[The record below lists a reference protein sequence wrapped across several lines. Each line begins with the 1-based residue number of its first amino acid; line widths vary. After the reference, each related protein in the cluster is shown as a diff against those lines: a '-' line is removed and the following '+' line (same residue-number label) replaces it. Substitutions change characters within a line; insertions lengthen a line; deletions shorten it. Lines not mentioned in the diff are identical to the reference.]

1 MSEANATAL
10 QPKKKKNPSSG
21 SYKRKK
27 ALVAYSFIL
36 PNFLGFLILTFVPI
50 VFRSH

>member
-21 SYKRKK
+21 SYKRW
-27 ALVAYSFIL
+27 LHIL
-36 PNFLGFLILTFVPI
+36 LFCRIFWD
-50 VFRSH
+50 S